1 MNSIAGFRL
10 CKLNGEDLIKRID
23 EHTDNIY
30 KLRRIPDRHIPAR
43 PDEDFDLLIG
53 ELMVRFKETK
63 DLVET
68 CLSED
73 PHDSELLE
81 FQKILEGKDA

>member
-63 DLVET
+63 DWVVFPYET
-68 CLSED
+68 LRE
-73 PHDSELLE
+73 
-81 FQKILEGKDA
+81 EGVLNNTKHALQEG